1 MWSKLRRS
9 LKKIIPAAA
18 GIVLTAAAVVFAHTG
33 DLPESFDRLTARADK
48 IQFLDRS
55 GIPLNTSYL
64 NYWNVHD
71 TLRLYETPPLLVKMF
86 VAAEDRNFYSH
97 SGVDWRARAAALFQN
112 IKAGKIV
119 RGASS
124 LSEQV
129 VRMIIPRPRTF
140 FSKIVEGIDA
150 VRLERRFSK
159 NDILEFYLNQVPYA
173 ANRRGVKQ
181 AALFYFSKTPDRL
194 SLRETAALVV
204 LVRAPSS
211 FDLYGSA
218 DKINGLIDRQLRAFA
233 EQNIISKTELQA
245 ALTEKINL
253 SAPELNV
260 AAPHFLEYVRSLDL
274 PAGRAVETTLDAFLQ
289 KKVAALTRQRLKD
302 LRYRHVSNAAV
313 LVIERETG
321 NILAWAVESSDKDTA
336 AVNAVLAPRQPA
348 SAQKPLLYA
357 LALTKGMTAATKIK
371 DAPFAR
377 AVGSG
382 VHHFK
387 NYSRSYY
394 GDVTVRQ
401 ALGNSLNIPA
411 LKTIEFVG
419 IKTYFGFLQRL
430 GFSHF
435 EKSADFYR
443 EGLALG
449 NAEVTLLE
457 LSRAYL
463 MLAGGGVLKPLRA
476 FKEQDGEKEK
486 RMLPETAA
494 TLIGNILSDPLA
506 RQLEFGAD
514 SILNFP
520 VQTAVKTGTS
530 TDYRDAWAMGY
541 NADFVAG
548 VWLGNLTY
556 EPMLDVTGA
565 SGPALLLRSVFTEL
579 NKIKNSGPLPLSARL
594 KKRTIGEK
602 TEYFDPDVVE
612 TAFFELDAPVIVSP
626 ADGVMLAV
634 DPRVPQQHQSYPFSV
649 SFLPEDA
656 SIVWF
661 VGEKPQPAT
670 REDTF
675 FWRLEKGSHTV
686 RAEMT
691 LKNGEK
697 ILLSKR
703 RLTVQ

>member
-1 MWSKLRRS
+1 MWLKLRRS
-9 LKKIIPAAA
+9 LKKI
-18 GIVLTAAAVVFAHTG
+18 VLTAAGVVLAAAAVVYTFAG
-33 DLPESFDRLTARADK
+33 ELPESFDRLTVRADK
-48 IQFLDRS
+48 VQFLDRS

-71 TLRLYETPPLLVKMF
+71 TLRLYEMPPLLIQMF
-86 VAAEDRNFYSH
+86 LAAEDRNFYSH
-97 SGVDWRARAAALFQN
+97 AGVDWTARAAALFQN

-129 VRMIIPRPRTF
+129 VRMIIPRPRTV
-140 FSKIVEGIDA
+140 FSKIIEGIDA

-194 SLRETAALVV
+194 SVRETAALVV

-211 FDLYGSA
+211 FDLYA
-218 DKINGLIDRQLRAFA
+218 DPDKINGLIDRQLRAF
-233 EQNIISKTELQA
+233 QRQGIISETELQA
-245 ALTEKINL
+245 ALNEKIRL
-253 SAPELNV
+253 SAPELSV
-260 AAPHFLEYVRSLDL
+260 SAPHFLEYVRSLDL

-289 KKVAALTRQRLKD
+289 KKVAALTRRRLKD
-302 LRYRHVSNAAV
+302 LQYRHVSNAAV
-313 LVIERETG
+313 VVIERATG
-321 NILAWAVESSDKDTA
+321 NILAWVVESSDKDTA
-336 AVNAVLAPRQPA
+336 AVNAVLTPRQPA

-357 LALTKGMTAATKIK
+357 LALTKGMTAATEIK
-371 DAPFAR
+371 DAPFSR

-387 NYSRSYY
+387 NYSRTYY
-394 GDVTVRQ
+394 GDVTLRQ

-419 IKTYFGFLQRL
+419 IKTYFDFLRQI

-435 EKSADFYR
+435 EKNADFYR

-449 NAEVTLLE
+449 NAEVTLPE

-463 MLAGGGVLKPLRA
+463 MLANGGILKPLRA
-476 FKEQDGEKEK
+476 FKGQECETEK
-486 RMLPETAA
+486 RVLPETAA

-579 NKIKNSGPLPLSARL
+579 NKIKNSGPLYLSARL
-594 KKRTIGEK
+594 EKKTDGEK
-602 TEYFDPDVVE
+602 TEYFDPDIVE
-612 TAFFELDAPVIVSP
+612 TSFFEPETPVILSP

-634 DPRVPQQHQSYPFSV
+634 DPRVPEQYQQYPFSV
-649 SFLPEDA
+649 SFLPEGA
-656 SIVWF
+656 RIVW
-661 VGEKPQPAT
+661 VVDENPSAPLKN
-670 REDTF
+670 DTF
-675 FWRLEKGSHTV
+675 FWRPEKGSHTV
-686 RAEMT
+686 RAEIT

-697 ILLSKR
+697 ILLSER
-703 RLTVQ
+703 RLTVR

>member
-1 MWSKLRRS
+1 MWSKLRRN

-18 GIVLTAAAVVFAHTG
+18 GIVLAAAAVVFAHTG

-55 GIPLNTSYL
+55 GIPLNASYL

-245 ALTEKINL
+245 ALKEKINL

-289 KKVAALTRQRLKD
+289 KKVAALARQRLKD

-435 EKSADFYR
+435 EKNADFYR

-594 KKRTIGEK
+594 EKRTIGEK

-612 TAFFELDAPVIVSP
+612 TAFFEPDAPVIVSP

-634 DPRVPQQHQSYPFSV
+634 DPRVPKQYQGYPFSV
-649 SFLPEDA
+649 SFLPEGA
-656 SIVWF
+656 GIVWF
-661 VGEKPQPAT
+661 VDEKPQPAA
-670 REDTF
+670 REETF
-675 FWRLEKGSHTV
+675 FWRPEKGSHTV

>member
-1 MWSKLRRS
+1 MWPRR
-9 LKKIIPAAA
+9 I
-18 GIVLTAAAVVFAHTG
+18 F
-33 DLPESFDRLTARADK
+33 
-48 IQFLDRS
+48 
-55 GIPLNTSYL
+55 
-64 NYWNVHD
+64 WN
-71 TLRLYETPPLLVKMF
+71 M
-86 VAAEDRNFYSH
+86 S
-97 SGVDWRARAAALFQN
+97 
-112 IKAGKIV
+112 
-119 RGASS
+119 
-124 LSEQV
+124 
-129 VRMIIPRPRTF
+129 
-140 FSKIVEGIDA
+140 
-150 VRLERRFSK
+150 VRLICPRDGRSK
-159 NDILEFYLNQVPYA
+159 RLWT
-173 ANRRGVKQ
+173 
-181 AALFYFSKTPDRL
+181 LF
-194 SLRETAALVV
+194 A
-204 LVRAPSS
+204 
-211 FDLYGSA
+211 
-218 DKINGLIDRQLRAFA
+218 
-233 EQNIISKTELQA
+233 
-245 ALTEKINL
+245 
-253 SAPELNV
+253 
-260 AAPHFLEYVRSLDL
+260 
-274 PAGRAVETTLDAFLQ
+274 
-289 KKVAALTRQRLKD
+289 KKVAALARQRLKD

-594 KKRTIGEK
+594 EKEQSGKKRN
-602 TEYFDPDVVE
+602 
-612 TAFFELDAPVIVSP
+612 
-626 ADGVMLAV
+626 
-634 DPRVPQQHQSYPFSV
+634 
-649 SFLPEDA
+649 
-656 SIVWF
+656 
-661 VGEKPQPAT
+661 
-670 REDTF
+670 
-675 FWRLEKGSHTV
+675 
-686 RAEMT
+686 T
-691 LKNGEK
+691 L
-697 ILLSKR
+697 IPTSSKR
-703 RLTVQ
+703 HFLNLTRPSLFRLPTASCWPSIPACQNSIRVIRFPFLFCPKAPISSGLLTKNRSRRRGKKLFSGVRKREVIQYGLK

>member
-1 MWSKLRRS
+1 MWSKLRRN

-18 GIVLTAAAVVFAHTG
+18 GIVLAAAAVVFAHTG

-55 GIPLNTSYL
+55 GIPLNASYL

-245 ALTEKINL
+245 ALKEKINL

-357 LALTKGMTAATKIK
+357 LALTKGMTAVTKIK

-435 EKSADFYR
+435 EKNADFYR

-594 KKRTIGEK
+594 EKRTIGEK

-612 TAFFELDAPVIVSP
+612 TAFFEPDAPVIVSP

-634 DPRVPQQHQSYPFSV
+634 DPRVPKQYQGYPFSV
-649 SFLPEDA
+649 SFLPEGA
-656 SIVWF
+656 GIVWF
-661 VGEKPQPAT
+661 VDEKPQPAA
-670 REDTF
+670 REETF
-675 FWRLEKGSHTV
+675 FWRPEKGSHTV

>member
-18 GIVLTAAAVVFAHTG
+18 GIVLTAAAVIFAHTG

-71 TLRLYETPPLLVKMF
+71 TLRLYEMPPLLVKMF

-245 ALTEKINL
+245 ALKEKINL

-289 KKVAALTRQRLKD
+289 KKVAALARQRLKD

>member
-1 MWSKLRRS
+1 MWSKLRRN
-9 LKKIIPAAA
+9 LKKIVLAAA
-18 GIVLTAAAVVFAHTG
+18 GVMLAAVAVVFAFAG
-33 DLPESFDRLTARADK
+33 ELPESFDRLTARADK

-71 TLRLYETPPLLVKMF
+71 TLRLYDMPPLLVKMF
-86 VAAEDRNFYSH
+86 VAAEDKNFYSH
-97 SGVDWRARAAALFQN
+97 SGVDWSARAAALFQN

-129 VRMIIPRPRTF
+129 VRMIIPRPRTV
-140 FSKIVEGIDA
+140 FSKIIEGIDA

-194 SLRETAALVV
+194 SVRETAALVV

-211 FDLYGSA
+211 FDLYA
-218 DKINGLIDRQLRAFA
+218 DPDKINGLIDRQLKAF
-233 EQNIISKTELQA
+233 EQQGIISKAELQA
-245 ALTEKINL
+245 ALDEKISL
-253 SAPELNV
+253 SSPELTV

-302 LRYRHVSNAAV
+302 LQYRHVSNAAV
-313 LVIERETG
+313 LVIERATG
-321 NILAWAVESSDKDTA
+321 NILAWVVESSDKDTA

-357 LALTKGMTAATKIK
+357 LALTKGMTAATEIK
-371 DAPFAR
+371 DAPFSR

-387 NYSRSYY
+387 NYSRTYY

-419 IKTYFGFLQRL
+419 IKTYFDFLRQI

-435 EKSADFYR
+435 EKNADFYR

-449 NAEVTLLE
+449 NAEVTLPE

-463 MLAGGGVLKPLRA
+463 MLANGGILKPLRA
-476 FKEQDGEKEK
+476 FKGQECETEK
-486 RMLPETAA
+486 RVLPETAA

-506 RQLEFGAD
+506 RRLEFGAD

-579 NKIKNSGPLPLSARL
+579 NKIKNSGPLYLSDRL
-594 KKRTIGEK
+594 EQKIVEGK

-612 TAFFELDAPVIVSP
+612 TSFFEPETPVILSP

-634 DPRVPQQHQSYPFSV
+634 DPRVPEQYQRYPFSV
-649 SFLPEDA
+649 SFLPEGA
-656 SIVWF
+656 CVVW
-661 VGEKPQPAT
+661 VVDEKAMPPI
-670 REDTF
+670 REETF
-675 FWRLEKGSHTV
+675 LWRPEKGSHTV
-686 RAEMT
+686 RAEII
-691 LKNGEK
+691 LNNGEK
-697 ILLSKR
+697 VSLSER
-703 RLTVQ
+703 RLTVR